1 MGLRASITNR
11 FLEQPFRS
19 LTAEQMAERLDLD
32 GRTLERTFAAARDS
46 EHNRRLLGHVTGIE
60 RWGQSRLQVALG
72 APLTMDEY
80 DSYRPAR
87 EAGWDELQDAFHRT
101 RQQTVALA
109 RQLGPA
115 VEAAVRV
122 PHNQFGPL
130 TTRSWL
136 RYLDIHANMEARKL
150 RR

>member
-11 FLEQPFRS
+11 FLERPFRNLS
-19 LTAEQMAERLDLD
+19 AEQMAERLELD
-32 GRTLERTFAAARDS
+32 GRTLERTFAAAKDNP
-46 EHNRRLLGHVTGIE
+46 HNRTLLSHISGIE

-72 APLTMDEY
+72 APLLMDEY

-87 EAGWDELQDAFHRT
+87 EASWAELQDAFRST
-101 RQQTVALA
+101 RQRTVVVA

-115 VEAAVRV
+115 VEAGVQV

-130 TTRSWL
+130 MMRSWL
-136 RYLDIHANMEARKL
+136 RYLDMHANMEAKKL
-150 RR
+150 R